1 MKRLSYSLIFMIMS
15 ISMLPSW
22 AATVIKRENL
32 QGKTEKVILDQ
43 QQVRIEYP
51 DAERYM
57 ILDLGKQKAYAINQ
71 KAKMIVEMP
80 FTAPKSAQL
89 PQHRAK
95 QPVKAELVEK
105 GEGPKIAGYAT
116 LHYQL
121 TAQGRPCSDEY
132 FSKQATEIENIK
144 AFLTAMNELSE
155 SRQPP
160 GMPMHPCQQA
170 HNELTQKAFSIGV
183 PMKSATAKGKIR
195 HEIKSIETEVKVDA
209 SQFTLPKAYQL
220 KTEQQMITEAQQRMR
235 EESAQR
241 PPPRPE
247 YRPDYPPPPPPDYR
261 SDYPPP
267 PRSDYPPPAEHRPE
281 YRPY

>member
-15 ISMLPSW
+15 IYTLPNW

-32 QGKTEKVILDQ
+32 QGETEKVILDQ
-43 QQVRIEYP
+43 EHVRIEYP
-51 DAERYM
+51 DTERYM
-57 ILDLGKQKAYAINQ
+57 IFDMGKQKAYAIN
-71 KAKMIVEMP
+71 KKEKMIVEMA
-80 FTAPKSAQL
+80 FTAPTPPRSAQS
-89 PQHRAK
+89 PRQRAK
-95 QPVKAELVEK
+95 RPVEAELVKK
-105 GEGPKIAGYAT
+105 GEGPKIAGYST

-121 TAQGRPCSDEY
+121 TAHGKPCSDEY
-132 FSKQATEIENIK
+132 FSNQATEIENIK
-144 AFLTAMNELSE
+144 AFLTAMNELSQ

-160 GMPMHPCQQA
+160 AIPMHPCQQA

-195 HEIKSIETEVKVDA
+195 HEIKSIETGVKVDA
-209 SQFTLPKAYQL
+209 TQFTLPKEYQL
-220 KTEQQMITEAQQRMR
+220 KTEQQMITEAQQRMD
-235 EESAQR
+235 EHSARR

-247 YRPDYPPPPPPDYR
+247 YR

>member
-1 MKRLSYSLIFMIMS
+1 MKRLSYSLIVMIMT

-51 DAERYM
+51 DAEHYM
-57 ILDLGKQKAYAINQ
+57 ILDLDKQKAYALNQ
-71 KAKMIVEMP
+71 KAKIIVEMA
-80 FTAPKSAQL
+80 FTAPKSAQV

-95 QPVKAELVEK
+95 QPVEAELVKK

-144 AFLTAMNELSE
+144 AFLTAMNELSQ

-195 HEIKSIETEVKVDA
+195 HEIKSIETGVKVEA
-209 SQFTLPKAYQL
+209 TQFTLPKAYQL
-220 KTEQQMITEAQQRMR
+220 KTEQQMITEAQQRMGER
-235 EESAQR
+235 L
-241 PPPRPE
+241 PPRPE
-247 YRPDYPPPPPPDYR
+247 QRPDY
-261 SDYPPP
+261 PP

-281 YRPY
+281 Y